1 MSAIAKDKFKLLDL
15 DGNRELY
22 TIPISFKKSTGLF
35 YIDLSNTPI
44 KIPLMYNLD
53 DYCKE
58 ESYEIYDEAHK
69 RLQKVVR
76 DWNKYVEEVSQQ
88 PYLLIYFKFTHPNK
102 TNDSCHYGSRSE
114 SHQLSFGLKEVI
126 KLGDRYFQKRYQGNG
141 FYYSE
146 VVQHKQ
152 LLNSNYY
159 AVPNTPEAKKF
170 FENMLSSF
178 ENMIDMI
185 DDFFKKVGN
194 NEIDYSKEGS
204 LLTLK
209 GDTDNGNR

>member
-1 MSAIAKDKFKLLDL
+1 MSVVSKNKLALLDL
-15 DGNRELY
+15 DGNREIY
-22 TIPISFKKSTGLF
+22 TIPITFKRSSGLF
-35 YIDLSNTPI
+35 YIDLSGTPI
-44 KIPLMYNLD
+44 NVKLLYDIE
-53 DYCKE
+53 DYGE
-58 ESYEIYDEAHK
+58 ESYEIYDEARK
-69 RLQKVVR
+69 RLDKITR
-76 DWNKYVEEVSQQ
+76 DWNKYVEGASQQ

-102 TNDSCHYGSRSE
+102 TNDSCHYGLRPE
-114 SHQLSFGLKEVI
+114 SHELSFGLKEVV
-126 KLGDRYFQKRYQGNG
+126 KLGDRYLQKRWQSNG

-146 VVQHKQ
+146 VEQHRF
-152 LLNSNYY
+152 LRNSNYY

-185 DDFFKKVGN
+185 DAFFKKVGN

-209 GDTDNGNR
+209 GDTDDGNR